1 MAALQDLRNLNKEEI
16 AAVCAELGW
25 PRFRGKQVF
34 SWVHAKGVSSIDEM
48 TNLSKEQRQVLAEH
62 YEIGPLQLLDIWHG
76 DGGDTV
82 KFLWQLAD
90 GNTVEQVLMF
100 YRSDESRDRV
110 STCVSTQTGCAMGCK
125 FCATALCG
133 KGRNLSAG
141 EIVGQILLA
150 NAWCHKQSKP
160 MITNVVYM
168 GMGEPLAN
176 WPQVKKSLQILN
188 DADGLNIGWRKMT
201 ISTCGLADKIKQ
213 LAEENFQLELSV
225 SLHSADDAVR
235 SALMPINEKYP
246 LDALMKACDIFTEK
260 TGRRITYEY
269 AMFRDVNDGKKDAE
283 KLARLLKGRLAFVNL
298 IPANP
303 VAEAG
308 FFPAKSERIKEF
320 VEILEGHHIAVA
332 VRKSRG
338 QDIEAA
344 CGQLKRRNHTET
356 QNQAVKKEGK
366 KKAEV

>member
-1 MAALQDLRNLNKEEI
+1 
-16 AAVCAELGW
+16 
-25 PRFRGKQVF
+25 
-34 SWVHAKGVSSIDEM
+34 
-48 TNLSKEQRQVLAEH
+48 
-62 YEIGPLQLLDIWHG
+62 
-76 DGGDTV
+76 
-82 KFLWQLAD
+82 
-90 GNTVEQVLMF
+90 
-100 YRSDESRDRV
+100 
-110 STCVSTQTGCAMGCK
+110 
-125 FCATALCG
+125 
-133 KGRNLSAG
+133 
-141 EIVGQILLA
+141 
-150 NAWCHKQSKP
+150 

-176 WPQVKKSLQILN
+176 WPHVKKSLQILN
-188 DADGLNIGWRKMT
+188 DEEGLNIGWRRMT

-213 LAEENFQLELSV
+213 LAEEDFQLELSV
-225 SLHSADDAVR
+225 SLHSADDVAR
-235 SALMPINEKYP
+235 SALMPINEKYA

-269 AMFRDVNDGKKDAE
+269 DMFRDVNDSKKDAE

-344 CGQLKRRNHTET
+344 CGQLKRRNYKKT
-356 QNQAVKKEGK
+356 QNQEINQTGKKES
-366 KKAEV
+366 